1 MEPQQI
7 KELILKELPKLMQPD
22 SGLREWVLNIGC
34 PQFADKAATE
44 GRFEQMIQVIQQ
56 KIEEDRQ
63 SREAQTRQWE
73 ENQQR
78 LLDLERKNLVVKC
91 Y

>member
-34 PQFADKAATE
+34 TQFADKAVTE
-44 GRFEQMIQVIQQ
+44 RRFEQMMRVIQ
-56 KIEEDRQ
+56 
-63 SREAQTRQWE
+63 
-73 ENQQR
+73 
-78 LLDLERKNLVVKC
+78 
-91 Y
+91 